1 MRTQPSPVI
10 SHEQLSIS
18 WLGHA
23 TLRVAGDGTVVY
35 VDPGRFG
42 TVDGRENDGDVICVT
57 HDHHY
62 DPDGIRTVAAPDAT
76 LVQFEG
82 INTHRIDRDVDRP
95 ADLSLERRTV
105 DAESD
110 IAVGGAIIR
119 TTAAYNEPDGPHCR
133 ESGEPY
139 HPAGRGC
146 GFHVTLDAISVYCPG
161 DTDVL
166 AGHERL
172 DVDVF
177 CPPIGG
183 TVTMD
188 RREAASLAAAL
199 DPELVVPVHYNTFEA
214 IKTDVEAFVADCAER
229 GLDVQLDS

>member
-1 MRTQPSPVI
+1 VI

-23 TLRVAGDGTVVY
+23 TLRVEGGGTVVY

-42 TVDGRENDGDVICVT
+42 VLAGHDGDDGDVICVT

-76 LVQFEG
+76 LVLFEG
-82 INTHRIDRDVDRP
+82 INTHRIDREVDRP
-95 ADLSLERRTV
+95 ADLSFERRMV
-105 DAESD
+105 GAESD
-110 IAVGGAIIR
+110 IAVGRAIIR
-119 TTAAYNEPDGPHCR
+119 TTAAYNEADGPHLAKN
-133 ESGEPY
+133 GEPH
-139 HPAGRGC
+139 HPKGRGC
-146 GFHVTLDAISVYCPG
+146 GFHVTLDDTSVYCPG

-199 DPELVVPVHYNTFEA
+199 DPELVVPVHYNTFGA
-214 IKTDVEAFVADCAER
+214 IETDVEAFVADCAER
-229 GLDVQLDS
+229 DLDVQLDS

>member
-1 MRTQPSPVI
+1 MI
-10 SHEQLSIS
+10 SHEHLSLS

-23 TLRVAGDGTVVY
+23 TLRVEGDDTVVY
-35 VDPGRFG
+35 VDPGHG
-42 TVDGRENDGDVICVT
+42 VLDGHDGDDGDVICVT
-57 HDHHY
+57 HGHHY
-62 DPDGIRTVAAPDAT
+62 YPDGIRTVAAPDAT
-76 LVQFEG
+76 LVLFEG

-95 ADLSLERRTV
+95 VDLSLERQLV

-110 IAVGGAIIR
+110 IVVKGAIIR
-119 TTAAYNEPDGPHCR
+119 TTAAYNEPDGPHLT
-133 ESGEPY
+133 ENGEPC
-139 HPAGRGC
+139 HPEGRGC
-146 GFHVTLDAISVYCPG
+146 GFHVTVGDTSVYCPG

-166 AGHERL
+166 AGHDHL

-188 RREAASLAAAL
+188 RHEAASLAAAL
-199 DPELVVPVHYNTFEA
+199 DPELVVPIHYNTFEA
-214 IKTDVEAFVADCAER
+214 IETDVEAFVADCAER